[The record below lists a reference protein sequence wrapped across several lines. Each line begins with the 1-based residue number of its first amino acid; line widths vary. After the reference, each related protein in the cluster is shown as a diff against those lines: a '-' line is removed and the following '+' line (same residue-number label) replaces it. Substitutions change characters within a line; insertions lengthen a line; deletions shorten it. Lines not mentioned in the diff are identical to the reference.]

1 MWKRPAKH
9 LPAFGKSFPDVQPHL
24 VRETRAEIVT
34 QVKRI
39 FDCQTTGVP
48 LFLEFEQQIFLSDRH
63 NTDFVLK
70 MGSIEAKESSPELQ
84 HTTSV
89 KAKLWPTSLQLLR
102 VLKSEVP
109 DQDFRLTW
117 HRMSFSVPIGKECF
131 KTAPVESRVSTRIV
145 ARKKMGKYNARFTR
159 I

>member
-1 MWKRPAKH
+1 M
-9 LPAFGKSFPDVQPHL
+9 
-24 VRETRAEIVT
+24 AE
-34 QVKRI
+34 VKGI
-39 FDCQTTGVP
+39 FDGKATRVPQFLKLCQRLP
-48 LFLEFEQQIFLSDRH
+48 LSDGH
-63 NTDFVLK
+63 NAHFILK
-70 MGSIEAKESSPELQ
+70 GSSIEAKESSPELQ

-89 KAKLWPTSLQLLR
+89 KAELWPTSLQLLR

-145 ARKKMGKYNARFTR
+145 AR